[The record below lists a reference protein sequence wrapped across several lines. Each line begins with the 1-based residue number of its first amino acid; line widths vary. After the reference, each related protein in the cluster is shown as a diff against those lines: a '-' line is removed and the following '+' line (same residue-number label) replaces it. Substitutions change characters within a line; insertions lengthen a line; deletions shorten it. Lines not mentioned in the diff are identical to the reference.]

1 MSELKLGDIVKV
13 LQGKFAG
20 KTGHVVGISAY
31 GNDFTDPYYDVY
43 MYCEVPEEYRC
54 RKTLINANHVIG
66 GLCADEL
73 EVIYSAES
81 QQPRLATKDYL
92 KQILD
97 LQEKYTALNSECR
110 RFADWVLNYLR
121 DCRAIAI
128 QFDNEYLNIASR
140 EIYSHLRPKTAE
152 EKESEK

>member
-13 LQGKFAG
+13 LKGKFAG

-54 RKTLINANHVIG
+54 RETLINANHVIG
-66 GLCADEL
+66 GLSADEL

-81 QQPRLATKDYL
+81 QQQRLAPKDYL

-110 RFADWVLNYLR
+110 RFADWVLNYSR
-121 DCRAIAI
+121 DCRAMAI
-128 QFDNEYLNIASR
+128 LFDHECLNIACR
-140 EIYSHLRPKTAE
+140 AIYSHLRPKTAE
-152 EKESEK
+152 

>member
-13 LQGKFAG
+13 SKGKFAG

-66 GLCADEL
+66 GLSADEL
-73 EVIYSAES
+73 EVLYSAKS
-81 QQPRLATKDYL
+81 QQQRLIPKDNL

-97 LQEKYTALNSECR
+97 LQEKYTTLNCECR
-110 RFADWVLNYLR
+110 RFTDWVLNYIR
-121 DCRAIAI
+121 DCCAMAIK
-128 QFDNEYLNIASR
+128 FDNEYLNIAGR

>member
-13 LQGKFAG
+13 SKGKFAR

-66 GLCADEL
+66 GLSADEL

-81 QQPRLATKDYL
+81 QQQRLAPKDYL

-97 LQEKYTALNSECR
+97 LQEKYTTLDCECR
-110 RFADWVLNYLR
+110 RFTDWVLNYLR
-121 DCRAIAI
+121 DCRAMAI
-128 QFDNEYLNIASR
+128 QFDNEYLNLASR

-152 EKESEK
+152 